1 LLEIYSNLHNLAI
14 FARKLSI
21 ISYNMNSNS
30 ILLILAC
37 SATAHLVV
45 SATTAIYARH
55 KVQYLCLAWINGI
68 FGFLLTGVAC
78 ISEQIAEGEPG
89 IMHPA
94 MILPLLCGVYL
105 QSIFPLSIPMPGFL
119 QAKRMIKYAGP
130 VLALIAVY
138 SIARLMGSNIIIMH
152 NFQEVTQNFLSSD
165 VLLRVIALGTS
176 IYYIVNIFLL
186 PKRLVH
192 KTDIPSYLI
201 GYCVCLGFSVVFFS
215 IVSVFY
221 DPTALMIYVII
232 FTLLNL
238 YLAFRTLESMAIQL
252 PQPAM
257 IEVNEEPTED
267 IVEKAEKEDFNEAN
281 LLRFKRIEFW
291 MQNHKEEWTD
301 NTFGRD
307 RLCEAV
313 GYNRHLVLQCV
324 RSQGYYNVHEYIN
337 RYRIEEL
344 KRLIT
349 KGKIT
354 TLGETTDAG
363 FGTIQTARSCFLR
376 MEGITLDDYWN
387 EKKNSKVLTTG

>member
-1 LLEIYSNLHNLAI
+1 
-14 FARKLSI
+14 
-21 ISYNMNSNS
+21 MNSNT

-55 KVQYLCLAWINGI
+55 KVQYLCLAWVNGI
-68 FGFLLTGVAC
+68 FGFALAAVAS
-78 ISEQIAEGEPG
+78 ISNQIAEGEPG

-94 MILPLLCGVYL
+94 MILPLLSCVYL

-119 QAKRMIKYAGP
+119 QVNRMIKYARP
-130 VLALIAVY
+130 VIALIIVYAV
-138 SIARLMGSNIIIMH
+138 ARLMGNNIVIMH
-152 NFQEVTQNFLSSD
+152 SFNEVVQNLLSSD
-165 VLLRVIALGTS
+165 VLLRILTLGTS

-186 PKRLVH
+186 PRKLVH

-201 GYCVCLGFSVVFFS
+201 GYCVCLGFSVVFFT
-215 IVSVFY
+215 IVSILY
-221 DPTALMIYVII
+221 NPTALMIYVII

-238 YLAFRTLESMAIQL
+238 YLAFRTLENIAIHL
-252 PQPAM
+252 PQPAL
-257 IEVNEEPTED
+257 IAVEEEPTED
-267 IVEKAEKEDFNEAN
+267 IVEKAAKEDFNEAN

-324 RSQGYYNVHEYIN
+324 RSQDYNNVHDYIN
-337 RYRIEEL
+337 RYRLEEL
-344 KRLIT
+344 KRLIN
-349 KGKIT
+349 KGKIS
-354 TLGETTDAG
+354 TLSDTVDAG
-363 FGTIQTARSCFLR
+363 FGTIQTARSCFLK
-376 MEGITLDDYWN
+376 MEGVTLDEYWN
-387 EKKNSKVLTTG
+387 EKKRNE

>member
-1 LLEIYSNLHNLAI
+1 
-14 FARKLSI
+14 
-21 ISYNMNSNS
+21 MNSNT

-37 SATAHLVV
+37 SATAHIIV

-55 KVQYLCLAWINGI
+55 KVQYLCLAWVNGI
-68 FGFLLTGVAC
+68 FGFVLAAVAS
-78 ISEQIAEGEPG
+78 ISNLIAEGEPG

-119 QAKRMIKYAGP
+119 QVKRMIKYARP
-130 VLALIAVY
+130 VIALIIVY
-138 SIARLMGSNIIIMH
+138 SVARLMGNRIVIMH
-152 NFQEVTQNFLSSD
+152 DFNEVIQNMLSSD
-165 VLLRVIALGTS
+165 VLLRILTLGIS
-176 IYYIVNIFLL
+176 IYYIINIFLL
-186 PKRLVH
+186 PRRMVH

-201 GYCVCLGFSVVFFS
+201 GYCVCLGLSVVFFT
-215 IVSVFY
+215 IVSILY
-221 DPTALMIYVII
+221 NPTALMIYVII

-238 YLAFRTLESMAIQL
+238 YLAFRTLENMAIHL
-252 PQPAM
+252 PQPAL
-257 IEVNEEPTED
+257 IAVEEEPSED
-267 IVEKAEKEDFNEAN
+267 IVEKAAKEDFNEAN

-324 RSQGYYNVHEYIN
+324 RSQDYNNVHDYIN

-344 KRLIT
+344 KRLIS
-349 KGKIT
+349 KGKIS
-354 TLGETTDAG
+354 TLSETVDAG
-363 FGTIQTARSCFLR
+363 FGTIQTARSCFLK
-376 MEGITLDDYWN
+376 MEGITLDEYWN
-387 EKKNSKVLTTG
+387 EKKKALFATQQINDA

>member
-1 LLEIYSNLHNLAI
+1 
-14 FARKLSI
+14 
-21 ISYNMNSNS
+21 MNSNT

-55 KVQYLCLAWINGI
+55 KVQYLCLAWVNGI
-68 FGFLLTGVAC
+68 FGFLLAAVAS
-78 ISEQIAEGEPG
+78 ISDLIATGEPG

-119 QAKRMIKYAGP
+119 QAKRMIKYARP
-130 VLALIAVY
+130 VIALIAVY
-138 SIARLMGSNIIIMH
+138 SIARLMGSHIIIMH
-152 NFQEVTQNFLSSD
+152 NFQEVFQNLLSSD
-165 VLLRVIALGTS
+165 VLLRILALGIS
-176 IYYIVNIFLL
+176 IYYITNIFLL
-186 PKRLVH
+186 PKRMVH

-215 IVSVFY
+215 VVSVFY
-221 DPTALMIYVII
+221 NPKALMIYIII
-232 FTLLNL
+232 FTLLNI
-238 YLAFRTLESMAIQL
+238 YLAFRTLEEMAIHL

-257 IEVNEEPTED
+257 VQVEEEPTED
-267 IVEKAEKEDFNEAN
+267 IVERAAKEDFNEAN

-313 GYNRHLVLQCV
+313 GYNRHLLLQSI

-354 TLGETTDAG
+354 ALGETTDAG
-363 FGTIQTARSCFLR
+363 FGTIQTARSCFLK
-376 MEGITLDDYWN
+376 MEGITLDEYWN
-387 EKKNSKVLTTG
+387 EKKKNSQAIARE

>member
-1 LLEIYSNLHNLAI
+1 
-14 FARKLSI
+14 
-21 ISYNMNSNS
+21 MDSNS

-45 SATTAIYARH
+45 SATLAIYARH
-55 KVQYLCLAWINGI
+55 KVQYLCLTWVNGI
-68 FGFLLTGVAC
+68 FGFLLAGVAC
-78 ISEQIAEGEPG
+78 ISNMVAEGEPG

-94 MILPLLCGVYL
+94 MILPLMCGVYL

-119 QAKRMIKYAGP
+119 QAKRMIKYARP

-138 SIARLMGSNIIIMH
+138 SIARLMGSHIIIMH
-152 NFQEVTQNFLSSD
+152 NFQEITQNLLSSD
-165 VLLRVIALGTS
+165 VLLRILALCIS
-176 IYYIVNIFLL
+176 IYYITNIFLL
-186 PKRLVH
+186 PRRMVH
-192 KTDIPSYLI
+192 NTDIPHYLI
-201 GYCVCLGFSVVFFS
+201 GYCMCLGFSVVFFTGIS
-215 IVSVFY
+215 IIY
-221 DPTALMIYVII
+221 NPTALMIYIII

-238 YLAFRTLESMAIQL
+238 YLAFRILDEMAIHL

-257 IEVNEEPTED
+257 IPVEEEPTED
-267 IVEKAEKEDFNEAN
+267 IVEKAAKEDFNEAN

-291 MQNHKEEWTD
+291 MQKHKEEWTD

-307 RLCEAV
+307 RLCEAI

-344 KRLIT
+344 KRLIC

-354 TLGETTDAG
+354 TLSETIDAG
-363 FGTIQTARSCFLR
+363 FGTVQTARSCFLR
-376 MEGITLDDYWN
+376 MEGISLDEYWSK
-387 EKKNSKVLTTG
+387 KKNTLSLNKYS

>member
-1 LLEIYSNLHNLAI
+1 MSINTIQLLLVS
-14 FARKLSI
+14 
-21 ISYNMNSNS
+21 
-30 ILLILAC
+30 

-45 SATTAIYARH
+45 SAIMGLYARH
-55 KVQYLCLAWINGI
+55 KVQYLCLAWVNGI
-68 FGFLLTGVAC
+68 FGFVLAAVTT

-94 MILPLLCGVYL
+94 MVMPLLCGVYL

-119 QAKRMIKYAGP
+119 QAKRMVKYARP
-130 VLALIAVY
+130 VIALTTVY
-138 SIARLMGSNIIIMH
+138 SVARLMGSNIVIMH
-152 NFQEVTQNFLSSD
+152 TFPEVIQNLLTSD
-165 VLLRVIALGTS
+165 VLLRILALGIS

-186 PKRLVH
+186 PRRMVH

-201 GYCVCLGFSVVFFS
+201 GYCLCLGFSVVFFT
-215 IVSVFY
+215 IVSILY
-221 DPTALMIYVII
+221 NPTALMIYIII

-238 YLAFRTLESMAIQL
+238 YLAFRTLEEMAIHL

-257 IEVNEEPTED
+257 IEVQEEPTED

-281 LLRFKRIEFW
+281 LLRFKRLEFW
-291 MQNHKEEWTD
+291 MQNHKKEWTD

-313 GYNRHLVLQCV
+313 GYNRHLILQCV
-324 RSQGYYNVHEYIN
+324 RSQGYNNVHDYIN

-344 KRLIT
+344 KQLIS

-354 TLGETTDAG
+354 ALGEVVDAG
-363 FGTIQTARSCFLR
+363 FGTIQTARSCFLK
-376 MEGITLDDYWN
+376 MEGITLDEYWN
-387 EKKNSKVLTTG
+387 EKKNFVR

>member
-1 LLEIYSNLHNLAI
+1 MSTNT
-14 FARKLSI
+14 
-21 ISYNMNSNS
+21 

-37 SATAHLVV
+37 SATAHLVT

-55 KVQYLCLAWINGI
+55 KVQYLCLAWVNGI
-68 FGFLLTGVAC
+68 FGFLLTAVAG
-78 ISEQIAEGEPG
+78 ISDMIAEGEPG
-89 IMHPA
+89 IMHPS
-94 MILPLLCGVYL
+94 MILPLLCVVYL

-119 QAKRMIKYAGP
+119 QVKRMIKYARP
-130 VLALIAVY
+130 VLLLIAVY
-138 SIARLMGSNIIIMH
+138 SVARIMGSHIIIMR
-152 NFQEVTQNFLSSD
+152 NFSEVIQNLLSSD
-165 VLLRVIALGTS
+165 VLLRILALGIS

-186 PKRLVH
+186 PRRLVH
-192 KTDIPSYLI
+192 NTDIPSYLI
-201 GYCVCLGFSVVFFS
+201 GYCVCLGLSVVFFTV
-215 IVSVFY
+215 VSVVY
-221 DPTALMIYVII
+221 NPTALMVYIII

-238 YLAFRTLESMAIQL
+238 YLAFRTLEDMAIHL

-257 IEVNEEPTED
+257 IEVAEEPTED
-267 IVEKAEKEDFNEAN
+267 VVEKAAQEDFNEAN

-301 NTFGRD
+301 NTFGRE
-307 RLCEAV
+307 RLCQAV
-313 GYNRHLVLQCV
+313 GYNRHLILQCV

-354 TLGETTDAG
+354 ALGETTDAG

-376 MEGITLDDYWN
+376 MEGITLDEYWN
-387 EKKNSKVLTTG
+387 EKKKSLAPK

>member
-1 LLEIYSNLHNLAI
+1 
-14 FARKLSI
+14 
-21 ISYNMNSNS
+21 MNSNT

-55 KVQYLCLAWINGI
+55 KVQYLCLAWVNGI
-68 FGFLLTGVAC
+68 FGFLLAAVAS
-78 ISEQIAEGEPG
+78 ISDQIAKGEPG

-119 QAKRMIKYAGP
+119 QAKRMIKYARP
-130 VLALIAVY
+130 VIALIAVY
-138 SIARLMGSNIIIMH
+138 SVARLMGSRIIIMRDFH
-152 NFQEVTQNFLSSD
+152 EVFQNLLSSD
-165 VLLRVIALGTS
+165 VLLRILALGIS
-176 IYYIVNIFLL
+176 IYYITNIFLL
-186 PKRLVH
+186 PKRMVH
-192 KTDIPSYLI
+192 KTDIPTYLI
-201 GYCVCLGFSVVFFS
+201 GYCVCLGFSVVFFTV
-215 IVSVFY
+215 VSVFY
-221 DPTALMIYVII
+221 NPKALMIYIII

-238 YLAFRTLESMAIQL
+238 YLAFRTLENMAIHL

-257 IEVNEEPTED
+257 IQVEEEPTED
-267 IVEKAEKEDFNEAN
+267 IVERAAKEDFNEAN

-313 GYNRHLVLQCV
+313 GYNRHLVLQSI

-354 TLGETTDAG
+354 ALGETTDAG
-363 FGTIQTARSCFLR
+363 FGTIQTARSCFLKS
-376 MEGITLDDYWN
+376 EGITLDEFWN
-387 EKKNSKVLTTG
+387 EKKNAKS

>member
-1 LLEIYSNLHNLAI
+1 
-14 FARKLSI
+14 
-21 ISYNMNSNS
+21 MNSNT

-55 KVQYLCLAWINGI
+55 KVQYLLLAA
-68 FGFLLTGVAC
+68 VAS
-78 ISEQIAEGEPG
+78 ISDQIAKGEPG

-119 QAKRMIKYAGP
+119 QAKRMIKYARP
-130 VLALIAVY
+130 VIALIAVY
-138 SIARLMGSNIIIMH
+138 SVARLMGSRIIIMRDFH
-152 NFQEVTQNFLSSD
+152 EVFQNLLSSD
-165 VLLRVIALGTS
+165 VLLRILALGIS
-176 IYYIVNIFLL
+176 IYYITNIFLL
-186 PKRLVH
+186 PKRMVH

-201 GYCVCLGFSVVFFS
+201 GYCVCLGFSVVFFTV
-215 IVSVFY
+215 VSVFY
-221 DPTALMIYVII
+221 NPKALMIYIII

-238 YLAFRTLESMAIQL
+238 YLAFRTLENMAIHL

-257 IEVNEEPTED
+257 IQVEEEPTED
-267 IVEKAEKEDFNEAN
+267 IVERAAKEDFNEAN

-313 GYNRHLVLQCV
+313 GYNRHLVLQSI

-354 TLGETTDAG
+354 ALGETTDAG
-363 FGTIQTARSCFLR
+363 FGTIQTARSCFLKS
-376 MEGITLDDYWN
+376 EGITLDEFWN
-387 EKKNSKVLTTG
+387 EKKKR